1 MSCGNPPEC
10 EDPIVAEV
18 HRVRREIFARF
29 NGDMDAY
36 LRHIRA
42 GEEEEEEEERKRG
55 RRIISTPV
63 GPSVT
68 SEESQRKVG

>member
-1 MSCGNPPEC
+1 MW

-36 LRHIRA
+36 LRHIHA
-42 GEEEEEEEERKRG
+42 GEEEERKRG
-55 RRIISTPV
+55 RQIITTPV
-63 GPSVT
+63 GPSVA
-68 SEESQRKVG
+68 SNASRRRAG